1 MQLKCNITKN
11 WILRLLIM
19 LIAVIMMGFSLSLL
33 VMTKFGTDPCSSM
46 NYGISGLLHLSFG
59 NYQVIFNV
67 VLLVLMILFYRSVI
81 GFGTLGNM
89 ILVGY
94 SSDFFTYIWHHVC
107 HIPQNLSFEV
117 RVVLLLPALALFVL
131 TAACYM
137 NSGHGMAPYDALPF
151 IIDETI
157 MKKTGGKSHFQVIR
171 YTQDFLCSLIG
182 FLTGGEFGAITV
194 LMVLT
199 LAPAVQKVGEWMN
212 QKLHIKE

>member
-81 GFGTLGNM
+81 GFGTLGNWSG
-89 ILVGY
+89 IL
-94 SSDFFTYIWHHVC
+94 
-107 HIPQNLSFEV
+107 
-117 RVVLLLPALALFVL
+117 L
-131 TAACYM
+131 T
-137 NSGHGMAPYDALPF
+137 F
-151 IIDETI
+151 
-157 MKKTGGKSHFQVIR
+157 
-171 YTQDFLCSLIG
+171 SLISG
-182 FLTGGEFGAITV
+182 PMSVIFLKICLLRFV
-194 LMVLT
+194 
-199 LAPAVQKVGEWMN
+199 WSYCFRH
-212 QKLHIKE
+212 LHSLYLQQPVI

>member
-107 HIPQNLSFEV
+107 HIPQNLILFTMYASILRENTAVTTSLYANASFYF
-117 RVVLLLPALALFVL
+117 RRILSLS
-131 TAACYM
+131 Y
-137 NSGHGMAPYDALPF
+137 F
-151 IIDETI
+151 IIQAP
-157 MKKTGGKSHFQVIR
+157 HFNV
-171 YTQDFLCSLIG
+171 S
-182 FLTGGEFGAITV
+182 
-194 LMVLT
+194 
-199 LAPAVQKVGEWMN
+199 
-212 QKLHIKE
+212 